1 VSVTTPSSGLSAWI
15 LASRPKT
22 LAAAFIPVCV
32 GTALAYHDGQLNL
45 YAAGIALLC
54 AFLIQ
59 IGTNFANDY
68 YDFVKGSDQQDRI
81 GFERMTSSGRIAPA
95 TMLKATYLTMGLA
108 FVVGLLLVL
117 HAGWIV
123 LVIGVLSLIFG
134 VAYTGGPY
142 PLGYNGL
149 GDLFVFLF
157 FGVIAVMT
165 TYYIQALEWS
175 TVTFWAALAV
185 GALATNILVI
195 NNLRDSEQDRRS
207 GKRTLGVLFGDTAL
221 KLEYLALTLL
231 AFAIPPHYFVVE
243 SFGWPVLLPFLAAPL
258 FVYLNIQV
266 WTVADKRRLN
276 KTLELTA
283 AAMTLFGVLM
293 AAGIVLQAG

>member
-1 VSVTTPSSGLSAWI
+1 
-15 LASRPKT
+15 
-22 LAAAFIPVCV
+22 
-32 GTALAYHDGQLNL
+32 
-45 YAAGIALLC
+45 
-54 AFLIQ
+54 
-59 IGTNFANDY
+59 
-68 YDFVKGSDQQDRI
+68 
-81 GFERMTSSGRIAPA
+81 
-95 TMLKATYLTMGLA
+95 MGLA

-157 FGVIAVMT
+157 FGIIAVMT

>member
-1 VSVTTPSSGLSAWI
+1 
-15 LASRPKT
+15 
-22 LAAAFIPVCV
+22 
-32 GTALAYHDGQLNL
+32 
-45 YAAGIALLC
+45 
-54 AFLIQ
+54 
-59 IGTNFANDY
+59 
-68 YDFVKGSDQQDRI
+68 
-81 GFERMTSSGRIAPA
+81 
-95 TMLKATYLTMGLA
+95 
-108 FVVGLLLVL
+108 
-117 HAGWIV
+117 
-123 LVIGVLSLIFG
+123 
-134 VAYTGGPY
+134 
-142 PLGYNGL
+142 
-149 GDLFVFLF
+149 
-157 FGVIAVMT
+157 MT